1 MMGAESVGLTV
12 AFFAGVLSF
21 LSPCVLPL
29 IPSYVSFIT
38 GMSLDEVRH
47 QRWSALIHA
56 VLFISG
62 FTLVF
67 VTLGATATALGRM
80 LNYYQAWLERV
91 GGLLIVMFGLYLVG
105 AFNWGVFA
113 RERRVHF
120 RDKPVGYLGSVLVGV
135 AFGAGWAPCIG
146 PILGSILLYTGSQ
159 SNLGQGLLLLFTYS
173 MGLALPFIM
182 AAVAIDRFLGW
193 FEKYRSFIP
202 LTTKIAGGIMIFVGV
217 LLASGYFSILASWLQ
232 SLTPDFIRSRL

>member
-1 MMGAESVGLTV
+1 MGAESVGLTV

-173 MGLALPFIM
+173 MGLALPFIL

-217 LLASGYFSILASWLQ
+217 LLVSGYFSILASWLQ

>member
-1 MMGAESVGLTV
+1 MGAESVGLTV

-217 LLASGYFSILASWLQ
+217 LLVSGYFSILASWLQ

>member
-1 MMGAESVGLTV
+1 MGTESVGLAVT
-12 AFFAGVLSF
+12 FFAGVLSF

-47 QRWSALIHA
+47 KRWSALSHA

-91 GGLLIVMFGLYLVG
+91 GGLLIVAFGLYLVG

-135 AFGAGWAPCIG
+135 AFGAGWTPCIG

-173 MGLALPFIM
+173 MGLALPFIL

-217 LLASGYFSILASWLQ
+217 LLVSGYFSILASWLQ

>member
-1 MMGAESVGLTV
+1 MGAESVGLTV

-67 VTLGATATALGRM
+67 VTLGATATTLGRM

>member
-1 MMGAESVGLTV
+1 MGTESVGLAVT
-12 AFFAGVLSF
+12 FFAGVLSF

-47 QRWSALIHA
+47 QRWSALSHA
-56 VLFISG
+56 VLFIFG

-91 GGLLIVMFGLYLVG
+91 GGLLIVAFGLYLVG
-105 AFNWGVFA
+105 AFNWGVFE

-135 AFGAGWAPCIG
+135 AFGAGWTPCIG

-173 MGLALPFIM
+173 MGLALPFIL

-217 LLASGYFSILASWLQ
+217 LLVSGYFSILASWLQ

>member
-1 MMGAESVGLTV
+1 MGAESVGLTV

>member
-1 MMGAESVGLTV
+1 MGAESVGLTV

-105 AFNWGVFA
+105 AFNWGVLA

>member
-1 MMGAESVGLTV
+1 MGAESVGLTV

-120 RDKPVGYLGSVLVGV
+120 RDKPLGYLGSVLVGV

-173 MGLALPFIM
+173 MGLALPFIL